1 MSAKYIA
8 RDTTTNQSSEDDDL
22 MLSLFKDGFDYSTA
36 ELSGS
41 SCDSNDRHL
50 YDRLVVVGRLCVVQS
65 ISTDVLFDMAQYS
78 TQRLF
83 LYCARP

>member
-8 RDTTTNQSSEDDDL
+8 SDTATNQSSEDDDL
-22 MLSLFKDGFDYSTA
+22 MLPLFNDGFDYSTA

-50 YDRLVVVGRLCVVQS
+50 YGRLIVVGR
-65 ISTDVLFDMAQYS
+65 
-78 TQRLF
+78 
-83 LYCARP
+83 

>member
-22 MLSLFKDGFDYSTA
+22 MLLLSKDGFDYSTA

-50 YDRLVVVGRLCVVQS
+50 YGRLLVVGR
-65 ISTDVLFDMAQYS
+65 
-78 TQRLF
+78 
-83 LYCARP
+83 

>member
-22 MLSLFKDGFDYSTA
+22 MLLLSKDGFDYSTA

-41 SCDSNDRHL
+41 SCDSDDRHL
-50 YDRLVVVGRLCVVQS
+50 YGRLVVFGR
-65 ISTDVLFDMAQYS
+65 
-78 TQRLF
+78 
-83 LYCARP
+83 